1 MSVIGTFLAAA
12 GYSCFHARRARW
24 KRAAGGIIS
33 DCEERN
39 YVERRGDRAS
49 KRDQKR
55 AIAALRQLNPFATD
69 ER

>member
-1 MSVIGTFLAAA
+1 M
-12 GYSCFHARRARW
+12 
-24 KRAAGGIIS
+24 
-33 DCEERN
+33 
-39 YVERRGDRAS
+39 ERRGDRAS